1 MVCQEVGHV
10 VVQPFKHVQGIVDE
24 EDCVI
29 IAIQQPLEVV
39 VAMQMCRQEGGHPSP
54 VNVTPTSHTQL
65 NTMIMQNSYS
75 NCKLVRIRS
84 WLDARLVHT
93 AA

>member
-1 MVCQEVGHV
+1 MHCRGGAVTKLIWEPEVVCQEVGHV

-54 VNVTPTSHTQL
+54 VNITPTSPIQL
-65 NTMIMQNSYS
+65 DTIIM
-75 NCKLVRIRS
+75 
-84 WLDARLVHT
+84 
-93 AA
+93 